1 MNDAMVRVSF
11 KDGYAFMDIADQ
23 VAVRLT
29 PAKARELAL
38 ALLEAASKAEGGK
51 EMKWQN

>member
-23 VAVRLT
+23 VAVRLY
-29 PAKARELAL
+29 PG
-38 ALLEAASKAEGGK
+38 EGQGACPSAPGGR
-51 EMKWQN
+51 QQG